1 MTLVIAHRGASA
13 AAAENTLPAFRLA
26 RELGADWVELDA
38 RRSQDGMV
46 VVSHDACLADGR
58 MIVKTNSDDLPVSMP
73 NLAEALEECES
84 TGVNIEIKNLPDEPD
99 YDDQHVVSEAV
110 AGLVQAY
117 LGVERAL
124 VTSFNIDAL
133 DRLKAVDPSIP
144 CGWLTFDMGDP
155 ASAIGRAV
163 AHDMVTI
170 NPYDATV
177 DAAFVRRAHDAGLGV
192 NVWTVDDPERM
203 ARLCEFGVDGII
215 TNVPD
220 VGRAVIDRLTA

>member
-13 AAAENTLPAFRLA
+13 AAAENTLPAFSLA

-38 RRSQDGMV
+38 RRSRDGVV
-46 VVSHDACLADGR
+46 VVSHDGRLPDGR
-58 MIVKTNSDDLPVSMP
+58 MIVETDCADLPESMP
-73 NLAEALEECES
+73 SLAEALEECEPM
-84 TGVNIEIKNLPDEPD
+84 GVNIEIKNLPDEPD
-99 YDDQHVVSEAV
+99 YDSEHAVSEAV

-117 LGVERAL
+117 LGIERSL

-144 CGWLTFDMGDP
+144 CGWLTFDLGDP
-155 ASAIGRAV
+155 VSAIGRAV
-163 AHDMVTI
+163 AHGMAGI

-177 DAAFVRRAHDAGLGV
+177 DAALIRRAHDAGLEV
-192 NVWTVDDPERM
+192 NVWTVDDPDRM
-203 ARLCEFGVDGII
+203 TELHAWGVDGII

-220 VGRAVIDRLTA
+220 VGRALIDRLEA